1 MAACISW
8 TSAADRAAR
17 VLDWNTMGIDWQ
29 GRGWDRG
36 LRGIEFD
43 GETVYI
49 AASDE
54 LFAYTPDFRPIGS
67 WRNRYLKHCHEICR
81 HERTLFLTSTG
92 FDSILGFDLDTK
104 SFSWGLQV
112 AAVGDGFAG
121 RPFDPEF
128 ETGPAPGNRLHL
140 NNVFC
145 APGGMHISGM
155 RTGGVLLFNGREIRR
170 WVTIPVGAH
179 NARPFRDGVLFNDT
193 EADVVRFAIPER
205 RRRAFS
211 RCRAIARRQLT
222 HVDPDDTRLAR
233 QAFGRGLCVIDD
245 DRIAAGSSPS
255 TITLHDLRPGHPAR
269 MATLSHDVRNAIH
282 GLEVWPFGWMGGRL
296 PVMDIGVPI
305 RNFGKVEAEP
315 LAAAILA
322 QDEAAWNENV
332 QRQRDY
338 EVHEQTRS
346 IVLLFAEVKDWPS
359 VEVSKEPGWDR
370 LSATAVPVMHAIIRQ
385 WYPPGGTIIRAMAA
399 KLLAGGRILPHRDSH
414 PSFGAGHRIHVPDR
428 HESAGA
434 LHDRRSAVSARGR
447 PGLRDQ
453 QPENPQRHEQG
464 RHRPHQ
470 FHLRLPAAVGQTG
483 PGGRW
488 YTSGKHRR
496 GVTPTAAADQSG
508 GAPGDSYRLYRSR
521 IGSMTAS
528 SSSRWCA

>member
-1 MAACISW
+1 MRGSRQGE
-8 TSAADRAAR
+8 SHGGVYLVDFGADRAAR

-92 FDSILGFDLDTK
+92 FDSILGFDLDAK

-193 EADVVRFAIPER
+193 EADVVRFAT
-205 RRRAFS
+205 RATETRVFP
-211 RCRAIARRQLT
+211 CRVIARSSSRT
-222 HVDPDDTRLAR
+222 SIRTTPGVAR

-255 TITLHDLRPGHPAR
+255 TVALHDLRPGNPAR
-269 MATLSHDVRNAIH
+269 MVTLSHDVRNAIH
-282 GLEVWPFGWMGGRL
+282 GLEVWPFGWIGG
-296 PVMDIGVPI
+296 
-305 RNFGKVEAEP
+305 
-315 LAAAILA
+315 
-322 QDEAAWNENV
+322 
-332 QRQRDY
+332 
-338 EVHEQTRS
+338 
-346 IVLLFAEVKDWPS
+346 
-359 VEVSKEPGWDR
+359 
-370 LSATAVPVMHAIIRQ
+370 
-385 WYPPGGTIIRAMAA
+385 
-399 KLLAGGRILPHRDSH
+399 
-414 PSFGAGHRIHVPDR
+414 
-428 HESAGA
+428 
-434 LHDRRSAVSARGR
+434 
-447 PGLRDQ
+447 
-453 QPENPQRHEQG
+453 
-464 RHRPHQ
+464 
-470 FHLRLPAAVGQTG
+470 
-483 PGGRW
+483 
-488 YTSGKHRR
+488 
-496 GVTPTAAADQSG
+496 
-508 GAPGDSYRLYRSR
+508 
-521 IGSMTAS
+521 
-528 SSSRWCA
+528 